1 MRNEDIIYEFY
12 KESIEG
18 LNGLILNDKDLW
30 YSYVVNLP
38 LNLQVVY
45 TIIIFH
51 QQVFNGGFHQY
62 FYNSYGQFA
71 YLTIENLNL
80 INAYKSSNLLSKAL
94 VLVNYEELNE
104 SDFRAKIFNREIQRL
119 INFDD
124 ELCETLDILN
134 NEYDEVD
141 EDLEHLMVKYL
152 IKM

>member
-80 INAYKSSNLLSKAL
+80 IKAYKSSNLLSKAL

-104 SDFRAKIFNREIQRL
+104 SDFRAKIFHREIQRL

-141 EDLEHLMVKYL
+141 EDLEQLMVEYL